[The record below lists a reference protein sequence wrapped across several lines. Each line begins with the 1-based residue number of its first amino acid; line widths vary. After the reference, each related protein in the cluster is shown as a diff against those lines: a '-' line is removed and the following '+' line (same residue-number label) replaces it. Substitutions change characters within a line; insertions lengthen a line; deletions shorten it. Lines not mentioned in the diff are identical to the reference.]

1 MLNTNQMAAY
11 QKLKDE
17 IEGGDFRALAR
28 GLTFVENGIEP
39 ASALLKNIVIKHH
52 IPVIGITGPPGAG
65 KSTLVNAII
74 SWFVTEG
81 KRVAVLAVDPTSP
94 FNFGSLLGD
103 RIRMAQQFNQPNVFI
118 RSIAT
123 RGSLGGISAT
133 TLEMVDL
140 IRSSNF
146 DLILVETV
154 GVGQSEVEIAG
165 LADKTIV
172 VLVPESGDE
181 IQNIK
186 SGLMEIA
193 QAFVVN
199 KSDREG
205 ASTFANNLKKLIS
218 QQHQGIP
225 IFKTVADKNE
235 GIEAVCKWIIKPEVI
250 NNERKKILLAEKA
263 FKIIQHKRTANIDKI
278 KLREDIAVAALR
290 ADFNIYRFVEERLKR
305 GDRKSERRE
314 DRKTERPEDRKTGG
328 NLEHF
333 IFQKSDFPTFGLYL
347 TFGLSFNRETP

>member
-1 MLNTNQMAAY
+1 MQDY
-11 QKLKDE
+11 QKLKEE
-17 IEGGDFRALAR
+17 IERGDFRALAR

-39 ASALLKNIVIKHH
+39 ASILLKNIAIKHH
-52 IPVIGITGPPGAG
+52 VPVIGITGPPGAG
-65 KSTLVNAII
+65 KSTLVNGII
-74 SWFVTEG
+74 SYFVEKN
-81 KRVAVLAVDPTSP
+81 KRIAVLAVDPTSP

-165 LADKTIV
+165 LADKTMV

-181 IQNIK
+181 IQHIK

-205 ASTFANNLKKLIS
+205 AAMFANNLKKLIS
-218 QQHQGIP
+218 QQHQDIS

-235 GIEAVCKWIIKPEVI
+235 GIEAVCKWLIKPEVL
-250 NNERKKILLAEKA
+250 NNDRKKFLLAEKA
-263 FKIIQHKRTANIDKI
+263 FKIIQHKRTIDIDKT
-278 KLREDIAVAALR
+278 KLRMDISEAALKL
-290 ADFNIYRFVEERLKR
+290 DFNIYRFVEERLQKQTKR
-305 GDRKSERRE
+305 PKNQS
-314 DRKTERPEDRKTGG
+314 P
-328 NLEHF
+328 
-333 IFQKSDFPTFGLYL
+333 SS
-347 TFGLSFNRETP
+347 LS